1 MTQYTR
7 FKEKTVNVAVTTD
20 AKKKLDAIQYERQKD
35 RPIRLTLIGLMQELI
50 DEEYSRLGL
59 DNKEGE

>member
-20 AKKKLDAIQYERQKD
+20 AKKKLDAIQHEKQKG

-59 DNKEGE
+59 EEKEGV